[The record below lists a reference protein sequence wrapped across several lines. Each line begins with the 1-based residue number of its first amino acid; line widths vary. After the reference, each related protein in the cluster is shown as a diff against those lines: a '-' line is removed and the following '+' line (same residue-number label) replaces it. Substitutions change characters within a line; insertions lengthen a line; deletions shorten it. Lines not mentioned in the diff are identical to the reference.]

1 MGRLLLIGKAER
13 FVYKNDVGLSEVVF
27 VWDEMFDGRLIPGN
41 NTRKGVLMSVQILP
55 KPPTLSIATLIA
67 SSGFVQPVSPELQVD
82 VDTHLHEGQLLYSI
96 VSRGETIGFA
106 IFKMFGEVLYLAGI
120 ILRED
125 HQGKGIAPQVVDLA
139 RAATGAQWLGL
150 RTQSP
155 VMWASASKMVRTLFP
170 HPSTGDVQTYL
181 AAQELARDLGMS
193 QVIHP
198 GFYGGP
204 LYGQKP
210 THHDPRIQNWWDSLC
225 QFERGDAVVVAGKF

>member
-1 MGRLLLIGKAER
+1 
-13 FVYKNDVGLSEVVF
+13 
-27 VWDEMFDGRLIPGN
+27 
-41 NTRKGVLMSVQILP
+41 MSVRILP
-55 KPPTLSIATLIA
+55 VPPSLSVATLIA

-82 VDTHLHEGQLLYSI
+82 VDNHLQEGQLLYSI
-96 VSRGETIGFA
+96 MGRGETIGFA

-125 HQGKGIAPQVVDLA
+125 YQGKGIATQVVDLA

-155 VMWASASKMVRTLFP
+155 VMWAAAQKMVCTIFP

-181 AAQELARDLGMS
+181 VAQELARNLGMN
-193 QVIHP
+193 QVIHH

-210 THHDPRIQNWWDSLC
+210 IHRDPRIQNWWDSLC
-225 QFERGDAVVVAGKF
+225 QFERGDAVVVVGMF